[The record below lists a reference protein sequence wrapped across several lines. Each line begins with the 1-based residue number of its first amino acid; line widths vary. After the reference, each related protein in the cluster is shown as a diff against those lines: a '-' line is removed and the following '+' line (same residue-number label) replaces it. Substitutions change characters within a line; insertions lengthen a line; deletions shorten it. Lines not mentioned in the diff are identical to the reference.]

1 MLFRKENRI
10 KNTIYALPLI
20 MLMLSGC
27 MTKEIPPTYL
37 TTMFQ
42 ASYELNPNS
51 DGKPSPIIVRLYE
64 LKKEALFQDSDF
76 FDLYDNDLKI
86 LAADLISRNELEFRP
101 GEDRTIKYELDPATR
116 FIALIAAYR
125 DLDGAEWRVSTK
137 VAQQMTNTFII
148 NLERAKI
155 TLSGTSTPIEEE
167 MPEIKAPEAKV
178 PEVKVPE
185 VKIPDTPTVEIK

>member
-1 MLFRKENRI
+1 
-10 KNTIYALPLI
+10 
-20 MLMLSGC
+20 

-37 TTMFQ
+37 TMMFQ

-86 LAADLISRNELEFRP
+86 LATDLISRNELEFRP

-125 DLDGAEWRVSTK
+125 DLDSAQWRVSTK
-137 VAQQMTNTFII
+137 VAQQMTNTFIV
-148 NLERAKI
+148 NLEREKI
-155 TLSGTSTPIEEE
+155 TLSGTPTPIEEE

-185 VKIPDTPTVEIK
+185 IQIPDTPTVEIK

>member
-1 MLFRKENRI
+1 MLKNRI
-10 KNTIYALPLI
+10 YVFTALLI
-20 MLMLSGC
+20 MLLLNGC
-27 MTKEIPPTYL
+27 MTKEIQPTYL
-37 TTMFQ
+37 TTIFQ

-76 FDLYDNDLKI
+76 FALYDGDLTI

-101 GEDRTIKYELDPATR
+101 GEERTIKYELDPATR

-125 DLDGAEWRVSTK
+125 DLDSAEWRVSTK
-137 VAQQMTNTFII
+137 VTQQMTNTFVI

-155 TLSGTSTPIEEE
+155 TLSGTPTPIEKE
-167 MPEIKAPEAKV
+167 MPEMKAPETKL
-178 PEVKVPE
+178 PEVKAPE
-185 VKIPDTPTVEIK
+185 IEIPDAPSIEFQ